1 MFAAK
6 VTDIH
11 NIALIFFPE
20 VLGSGSSGSVATDKT
35 SSRIASRIG
44 IIIAQAAVFE
54 IHMESNA
61 VDSMNPRRR
70 SLGEVPTMLST

>member
-11 NIALIFFPE
+11 NIALIFFSE
-20 VLGSGSSGSVATDKT
+20 IFGFGSSGSVETDKT

-44 IIIAQAAVFE
+44 IIIAHAAVFE
-54 IHMESNA
+54 IHIERRA
-61 VDSMNPRRR
+61 VDNMNPRRR
-70 SLGEVPTMLST
+70 NRGEVPTMLRT